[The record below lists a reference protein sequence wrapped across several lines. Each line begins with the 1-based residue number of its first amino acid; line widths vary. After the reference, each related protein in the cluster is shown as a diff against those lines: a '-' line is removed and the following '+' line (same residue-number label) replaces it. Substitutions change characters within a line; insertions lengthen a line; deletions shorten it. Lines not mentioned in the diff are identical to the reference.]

1 MAAFTTYAL
10 FDPVTGEMRY
20 VGKTAQGVAVRM
32 NEHRSCARM
41 GKRTHLYCWIRSL
54 AKSGYEPRCE
64 VLGTYQTEREM
75 NEAEVS
81 LIAEYRGMARLVNH
95 VGGGEGVSGWRHS
108 NETRARISAAI
119 RARPRKPLTDE
130 QRRRVSASR
139 GGKVLKDELGR
150 VYQSASEAA
159 IRLGINS
166 GGVSRAARRPG
177 YKVGGH
183 SFSYVEA

>member
-1 MAAFTTYAL
+1 
-10 FDPVTGEMRY
+10 
-20 VGKTAQGVAVRM
+20 
-32 NEHRSCARM
+32 
-41 GKRTHLYCWIRSL
+41 
-54 AKSGYEPRCE
+54 
-64 VLGTYQTEREM
+64 M